1 MSKRT
6 NEHQLTSE
14 NFRDQD
20 DEETEAGHFE
30 KASEEELKERKPI
43 KAKRK
48 QGTAATSGAPTTTFN
63 FAVPPA
69 TTTPATATFTETKQ
83 QPVWSFPIPSQQQPP
98 SKPST
103 FTFQTTPTPQDAKD
117 LRIKELEKRVKELE
131 SETEKLKKQL
141 QEKKSAGAPSEAT
154 TSSSSGGF
162 AFSFDQ
168 SATKPFAFSFPQPS
182 SNGTAN
188 TTTATTEPTPTSAT
202 ATPAASHTATTA
214 TPTTAELQKTPTPT
228 TVEEKKTTAPTEEKK
243 QVAPEEKKPFNFN
256 FSSGTPSANAS
267 EPQKF
272 SFGGFSTFSNPFS
285 GAGSN
290 LGESQFKFEIS
301 NKPPSWTNTDYKP
314 KVSGA
319 NEEDE
324 EGGEAADYEPNL
336 PAMSHKI
343 IDLPPVELKSG
354 EENEK
359 LLGEYKA
366 AKLYRSVTV
375 DGKST
380 WQQRGVG
387 TLKINLNKN
396 DEKDARLV
404 IRADSV
410 LKLILN
416 AKVFKGM
423 KFSPFQEQSIIFSV
437 HKSQLCEQLTPEELS
452 KEPEFIPHLIRFDQK
467 NERADFKTKVESI
480 VAKLEK

>member
-6 NEHQLTSE
+6 NEHQLTSD

-20 DEETEAGHFE
+20 EEETEAGHFE
-30 KASEEELKERKPI
+30 KASEDEIRERKPI

-48 QGTAATSGAPTTTFN
+48 HPAGSVGVPTTTFN
-63 FAVPPA
+63 FAVPPPSSA
-69 TTTPATATFTETKQ
+69 TTTTTATTETTPKQ
-83 QPVWSFPIPSQQQPP
+83 LAWSFSVPSQQQQPQ
-98 SKPST
+98 SQQATKPS
-103 FTFQTTPTPQDAKD
+103 FAFNFGQTTPTPSSATTTPDAKD

-131 SETEKLKKQL
+131 NETEQLKKQL
-141 QEKKSAGAPSEAT
+141 QEKKSGAPTST
-154 TSSSSGGF
+154 TSSGGGF

-168 SATKPFAFSFPQPS
+168 SATKPFAYSFPQPA
-182 SNGTAN
+182 SNAAGTTHDTA
-188 TTTATTEPTPTSAT
+188 TEQGAKTATTNHTTTPIILST
-202 ATPAASHTATTA
+202 AGTD
-214 TPTTAELQKTPTPT
+214 
-228 TVEEKKTTAPTEEKK
+228 
-243 QVAPEEKKPFNFN
+243 
-256 FSSGTPSANAS
+256 TPSSSSSTTAS

-285 GAGSN
+285 GASSN

-314 KVSGA
+314 KVASGGAAA

-324 EGGEAADYEPNL
+324 EGGDATDYEPSL

-416 AKVFKGM
+416 AKIFKGM

-437 HKSQLCEQLTPEELS
+437 HKSQICEQLTPEELS

-467 NERADFKTKVESI
+467 SERADFKNKVEDI

>member
-1 MSKRT
+1 MNLFCTHPFVPSHR
-6 NEHQLTSE
+6 
-14 NFRDQD
+14 
-20 DEETEAGHFE
+20 
-30 KASEEELKERKPI
+30 PI

-48 QGTAATSGAPTTTFN
+48 HPAGSVGVPTTTFN
-63 FAVPPA
+63 FAVPPPSSA
-69 TTTPATATFTETKQ
+69 TTTTTATTETTPKQ
-83 QPVWSFPIPSQQQPP
+83 LAWSFSVPSQQQQPQ
-98 SKPST
+98 SQQATKPS
-103 FTFQTTPTPQDAKD
+103 FAFNFGQTTPTPSSATTTPDAKD

-131 SETEKLKKQL
+131 NETEQLKKQL
-141 QEKKSAGAPSEAT
+141 QEKKSGAPTST
-154 TSSSSGGF
+154 TSSGGGF

-168 SATKPFAFSFPQPS
+168 SATKPFAYSFPQPA
-182 SNGTAN
+182 SNAAVTTHDTA
-188 TTTATTEPTPTSAT
+188 TEQGAKTATTNHTTTPIILST
-202 ATPAASHTATTA
+202 AGTES
-214 TPTTAELQKTPTPT
+214 QKTQA
-228 TVEEKKTTAPTEEKK
+228 VEEKKTTAPSTL
-243 QVAPEEKKPFNFN
+243 AEEKKPEKAPTAEEKKSSGFNFN
-256 FSSGTPSANAS
+256 FSSTPSSSSSTTAS

-285 GAGSN
+285 GASSN

-314 KVSGA
+314 KVASGGAAA

-324 EGGEAADYEPNL
+324 EGGDATDYEPSL

-416 AKVFKGM
+416 AKIFKGM

-437 HKSQLCEQLTPEELS
+437 HKSQICEQLTPEELS

-467 NERADFKTKVESI
+467 SERADFKNKVEDI